1 MNLRFGNFAL
11 CFRHEKLRRSQ
22 TMLRCPICKS
32 EMRYK
37 AGTTNGRKYE
47 FYGCSRYPY
56 CKGTV
61 EMDEVDKYDDGVQPN
76 KEERTIEEEGDD
88 LRNTLFR
95 DGYSWEEA
103 SYAKY
108 MWEKD

>member
-1 MNLRFGNFAL
+1 
-11 CFRHEKLRRSQ
+11 
-22 TMLRCPICKS
+22 MLRCPICKS

-37 AGTTNGRKYE
+37 KGVSTNGIKYE

-61 EMDEVDKYDDGVQPN
+61 EMNEVDEYDDGIQAERV
-76 KEERTIEEEGDD
+76 ERTIEEEGDD
-88 LRNTLFR
+88 LRNILLSEGH
-95 DGYSWEEA
+95 DWEEA
-103 SYAKY
+103 SYAKH